1 MTMTRALTRR
11 LLRICRRFSRADDGT
26 TLAEFA
32 ITVPILTT
40 LLLGGVDIARFAFLQ
55 QKLDR
60 AASAVGDM
68 VSQGQTITTAQINDI
83 FRAVAPVIQPFPT
96 DPGIVIVTSVGA
108 SGGGPATINWQRSG
122 AGSLAATSAIG
133 QPGSPPTLPTGFV
146 VRDGE
151 TVIIAESFYDFTP
164 LFLPDIVVPRRVY
177 HRVFYR
183 PRLGSLTTIS

>member
-1 MTMTRALTRR
+1 MTRALTRR
-11 LLRICRRFSRADDGT
+11 LLGMCRRFSRADQGA

-32 ITVPILTT
+32 IAVPILTM

-60 AASAVGDM
+60 ATSAVGDM
-68 VSQGQTITTAQINDI
+68 VSQGQTITTAQLDDI

-108 SGGGPATINWQRSG
+108 SDGGPATINWQRAG
-122 AGSLAATSAIG
+122 GGSLAAVSAIG
-133 QPGSPPTLPTGFV
+133 LPGNPPALPTGFV

-151 TVIIAESFYDFTP
+151 TVIVAESFYDFTP
-164 LFLPDIVVPRRVY
+164 LFLPGIVVPRRVY

-183 PRLGSLTTIS
+183 PRLGTLNTIG

>member
-1 MTMTRALTRR
+1 MTRPLTHR
-11 LLRICRRFSRADDGT
+11 LLNVWRRFRRADEGS

-32 ITVPILTT
+32 VLTPILTT

-83 FRAVAPVIQPFPT
+83 FSAVAPVIQPFPT
-96 DPGIVIVTSVGA
+96 APGVVIVTSVGA
-108 SGGGPATINWQRSG
+108 SGGAPATINWQRSG
-122 AGSLAATSAIG
+122 GGNLAATSAIG
-133 QPGSPPTLPTGFV
+133 LPGSPPALPTGFV

-151 TVIIAESFYDFTP
+151 TVIISESFYDFSP

-183 PRLGSLTTIS
+183 PRLGSLNTIS